1 MLTYADEW
9 CLRAGKSVLRTVS
22 AIEADVLRRDVILYI
37 QMELCHNRTLAHWI
51 SDQHAGKFS
60 RKLAREFA
68 LSSALALPE
77 LCSKLPLPQP
87 HARTLHRRP
96 PRW

>member
-1 MLTYADEW
+1 MLTY
-9 CLRAGKSVLRTVS
+9 AGKSVLRTVS

-60 RKLAREFA
+60 GKF
-68 LSSALALPE
+68 SS
-77 LCSKLPLPQP
+77 K
-87 HARTLHRRP
+87 
-96 PRW
+96 